1 MRVFRC
7 TATPGRKT
15 ESRPRQFGTGF
26 RLFVTDPAATDLNLS
41 FRDWRI
47 SHSLRERKVV
57 MNPLNSKG
65 SPRSQSGANSSPP
78 EKPAEGTTPN
88 TASNPTTAGS
98 DTRFISAFLKSR
110 NMTRLMQG
118 YPVRSMEEFYQ
129 AGKALLD
136 IPANENVEF
145 IVNGDVASRLSLDEF
160 ARIAP
165 TLAVIQVV
173 SRPPKKV

>member
-1 MRVFRC
+1 
-7 TATPGRKT
+7 
-15 ESRPRQFGTGF
+15 
-26 RLFVTDPAATDLNLS
+26 
-41 FRDWRI
+41 
-47 SHSLRERKVV
+47 

-136 IPANENVEF
+136 IPADENVEF
-145 IVNGDVASRLSLDEF
+145 IVKGDVASRLSLDEF